1 MDNTLMMDVSGAWV
15 RKPEVSSADRMN
27 AWADEKERQ
36 FVARYLGGL
45 TDSLETDATTD
56 RGKETS
62 DLSLLVSQCRYR
74 TTKP

>member
-36 FVARYLGGL
+36 FVAKYLGGL
-45 TDSLETDATTD
+45 NDPIETGATTD
-56 RGKETS
+56 HDMEKS
-62 DLSLLVSQCRYR
+62 HL
-74 TTKP
+74 